1 MHWFCN
7 FLRGKGIE
15 LHVHSGLQVLLMIN
29 ENIFRGVKTKRPTKV
44 FLKSTLSTMSSTQL
58 KKYFVKYFQS

>member
-15 LHVHSGLQVLLMIN
+15 LRIHSGLQVLLMIN
-29 ENIFRGVKTKRPTKV
+29 ENIFNGVKKGQKGV
-44 FLKSTLSTMSSTQL
+44 FEKH
-58 KKYFVKYFQS
+58 FINNE